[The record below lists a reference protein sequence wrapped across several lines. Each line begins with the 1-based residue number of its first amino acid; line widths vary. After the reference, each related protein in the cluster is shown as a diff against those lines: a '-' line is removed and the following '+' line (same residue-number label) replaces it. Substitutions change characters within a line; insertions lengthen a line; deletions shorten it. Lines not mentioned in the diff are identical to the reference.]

1 MVITSGRTPK
11 EQRKLSIRGRK
22 KMLKFKELKMI
33 LLFLLMVMQLSG
45 LISGIRLLKHGTVLS
60 IVILVNLNG
69 SEMISL
75 ALLEEVSN
83 S

>member
-1 MVITSGRTPK
+1 
-11 EQRKLSIRGRK
+11 
-22 KMLKFKELKMI
+22 MLKFKGLKMI
-33 LLFLLMVMQLSG
+33 RLFLLMVMQLSG

-69 SEMISL
+69 SEMTFL
-75 ALLEEVSN
+75 ALSEEVSN